1 LTYSWSTINSRIDSM
16 TASGATNQTIGLQWG
31 WLSLLQQSPLNAP
44 AEDPQLQYQRVIVLF
59 TDGLNTINRWTG
71 SGSGTTSDPD
81 VDARMQLLCNAV
93 QAAKITLFA
102 VQVDTDGAGESK
114 VLPNCAG
121 RERFYLLKNASD
133 ISNAFAAIGT
143 EITKLHVS
151 R

>member
-1 LTYSWSTINSRIDSM
+1 
-16 TASGATNQTIGLQWG
+16 
-31 WLSLLQQSPLNAP
+31 
-44 AEDPQLQYQRVIVLF
+44 
-59 TDGLNTINRWTG
+59 
-71 SGSGTTSDPD
+71 
-81 VDARMQLLCNAV
+81 MQLLCNAV